1 MNITRRDALMG
12 AAAAAVVTGAATAP
26 LTMKAPG
33 IKAALADDP
42 VIPLARQLRAATD
55 AWSSAS
61 DAFEDAC
68 NRVGFDACY
77 YDGLVPVD
85 TSDGRCTWGAS
96 EIREAAEAGWDNDR
110 LTPDQ
115 RDAALAEIERRQRA
129 GQEVRRELGLEPLWQ
144 ELERWKARCWDL
156 HARVLEMPAA
166 TPRGILAKLRG
177 FYHDGEIAEMRA
189 GGEPDD
195 LPAEWAASIYRDLE
209 RLA

>member
-12 AAAAAVVTGAATAP
+12 ATAAAVVTGAATAP
-26 LTMKAPG
+26 LT
-33 IKAALADDP
+33 IEAALADDP
-42 VIPLARQLRAATD
+42 VIPLARQLRVATD
-55 AWSSAS
+55 AWSSAI

-68 NRVGFDACY
+68 HRVGFDEFY
-77 YDGLVPVD
+77 YDGVVPVA
-85 TSDGRCTWGAS
+85 TSDGRCTWDAG
-96 EIREAAEAGWDNDR
+96 EIREAAEAGRKHDR

-115 RDAALAEIERRQRA
+115 RDAALGEIERRQRE
-129 GQEVRRELGLEPLWQ
+129 GQELRRELGLESLWQ
-144 ELERWKARCWDL
+144 ELEHWKARFSDL

-177 FYHDGEIAEMRA
+177 FYHHDEIAEMRA

-209 RLA
+209 RLV

>member
-12 AAAAAVVTGAATAP
+12 ATAAAVVTGAATAP
-26 LTMKAPG
+26 LTSEAAP
-33 IKAALADDP
+33 ADDP
-42 VIPLARQLRAATD
+42 VIPLAQQLRAATD
-55 AWSSAS
+55 AWSSS
-61 DAFEDAC
+61 IDAFEDAA
-68 NRVGFDACY
+68 NRVGFDECY
-77 YDGLVPVD
+77 YDGLIPVD

-96 EIREAAEAGWDNDR
+96 EIREAAEAGRNHDR

-129 GQEVRRELGLEPLWQ
+129 GQELRRELGLEPLWQ
-144 ELERWKARCWDL
+144 ELERWKARFWDL
-156 HARVLEMPAA
+156 QARVLATPAT

-177 FYHDGEIAEMRA
+177 FYHHDEIAEMRA
-189 GGEPDD
+189 GGEPAD